1 MQSDVSNLHAHANVH
16 DNDNTLHE
24 SGRAN
29 DHANVRGHGSDN
41 DCGCVHV
48 PQNNSN
54 VRDDVPYTISIY
66 DYYFC
71 FTWQK

>member
-1 MQSDVSNLHAHANVH
+1 MRFDVSYFHSHENAH
-16 DNDNTLHE
+16 DNVRTLRE
-24 SGRAN
+24 SGRAS
-29 DHANVRGHGSDN
+29 DHANVRGHGNDN
-41 DCGCVHV
+41 GCGCVHV
-48 PQNNSN
+48 PQNYSN